1 MGAFNTKAVLNGNHS
16 LIPAIADRICRE
28 FAAEGYEINREDLI
42 SGGVD
47 ISVTKG
53 GFFKAVL
60 GMKTAL
66 KITLVPQDNA
76 IDFEAGV
83 GIFGQQAIPTVI
95 MLFFAWP
102 VLLTQ
107 IWGLIQQSSLDDKAL
122 AAAQAVI
129 MENSGGCAYTGGAS
143 ATVPPESGQAKFC
156 TNCGAKLPANARFC
170 SNCGLPLN

>member
-1 MGAFNTKAVLNGNHS
+1 MGTFNTNAILKGNPS
-16 LIPAIADRICRE
+16 LIPAMADRICQV
-28 FAAEGYEINREDLI
+28 FAVDGYEVNRDNLM

-66 KITLVPQDNA
+66 KITLVPRDNA
-76 IDFEAGV
+76 IAFEAGV
-83 GIFGQQAIPTVI
+83 GIFGQQAIPTII

-107 IWGLIQQSSLDDKAL
+107 IWGIVQQADLDDKAL
-122 AAAQAVI
+122 AAAQSVI
-129 MENSGGCAYTGGAS
+129 DEAGPATCSGFGSTPPSPSGC
-143 ATVPPESGQAKFC
+143 AKFC
-156 TNCGAKLPANARFC
+156 TNCGTKLPDNARFC
-170 SNCGLPLN
+170 SNCGSPIN